1 MPSDSTHDLTLEAGV
16 LHGQFSSSLSPVLTI
31 ASGDTVRYHR
41 LPDVAWGLEKHNAE
55 GGPRRKVEP
64 RTPPRDDGP
73 CLAGP
78 IRVEGAAPGDV
89 LAVHIDTLVPGPW
102 SWTLAGEMDFFNA
115 ALNRR
120 LEVAEGPP
128 TILRWVLEEE
138 IATDQRGHRAAV
150 RPMLGTIGVC
160 PAGEG
165 WQSGWTPRR
174 TGGNLDAAV
183 LTEGSVLYLP
193 VEVEGAL
200 VSVGDGHAVQGH
212 GESSGTGIECMT
224 EEAKLRYVVR
234 PDLKLDAPRAE
245 TPRGWVAFG
254 VGDTLDDAST
264 MALRGML
271 RWLTEAY
278 DLPRK
283 EALALAS
290 VCVDLEVTQLVNGVR
305 GLHAVLST
313 ATRERLFGAET

>member
-102 SWTLAGEMDFFNA
+102 
-115 ALNRR
+115 
-120 LEVAEGPP
+120 
-128 TILRWVLEEE
+128 
-138 IATDQRGHRAAV
+138 
-150 RPMLGTIGVC
+150 
-160 PAGEG
+160 
-165 WQSGWTPRR
+165 GWTPRR

-290 VCVDLEVTQLVNGVR
+290 VCVDLEVTQLVNGGR